1 MSVRVDREP
10 CPYRIVD
17 DAGGAF
23 VFGLV
28 GGSVWHLFGG
38 IRNAPKGQR
47 WVQAV
52 SRVRARVPITGGSFA
67 VWGVLFSCFDC
78 TFTYLRKK
86 EDPWNAIIS
95 GAATGGVLA
104 ARAGIKAAGR
114 SALAGGVILAAI
126 EGLNLLLMRVLMPKM
141 EKQQLE
147 AGIPIDTLEPPND
160 PLRPRSKLSFKKQ
173 KPLFQENPAPS
184 PLFSSGGFDPFGSN
198 SNSSNSSSN
207 NSSGSS
213 SGSAWDTPGFRPDT
227 GFGSSDRSLASQSA
241 EEEKKS
247 SWKFW

>member
-1 MSVRVDREP
+1 M
-10 CPYRIVD
+10 
-17 DAGGAF
+17 
-23 VFGLV
+23 
-28 GGSVWHLFGG
+28 WHFFGG

-114 SALAGGVILAAI
+114 SAVAGGVILAAI
-126 EGLNLLLMRVLMPKM
+126 EGLNLLLMRVLMPSI
-141 EKQQLE
+141 EKQQME

-160 PLRPRSKLSFKKQ
+160 PLRPRSKFSAKKQ
-173 KPLFQENPAPS
+173 KPLFQENPSPS
-184 PLFSSGGFDPFGSN
+184 PLFSGGSGGFDPFTN
-198 SNSSNSSSN
+198 S

-213 SGSAWDTPGFRPDT
+213 SSSGSGGSGSVWDTPGFRPDT
-227 GFGSSDRSLASQSA
+227 AFGSSDRSLDNQQ
-241 EEEKKS
+241 EEKKS